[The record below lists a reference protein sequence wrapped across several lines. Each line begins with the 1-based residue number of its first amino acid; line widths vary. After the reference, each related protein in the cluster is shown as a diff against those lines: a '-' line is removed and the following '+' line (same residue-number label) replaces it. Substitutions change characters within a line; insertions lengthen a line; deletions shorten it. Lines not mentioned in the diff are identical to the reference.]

1 MQGKLLIVDDEEE
14 IRSALSRHFRFKGY
28 SVLTA
33 GNGSEA
39 LAVMSSNNIDVVI
52 SDIVMPIMDG
62 VDLLRALRNDYPM
75 VRTIMITGYVTQ
87 ENVLACIRHDAET
100 CVFKPWQDLSELET
114 AVTSAMDRMKNWRRK
129 LKYLLDIKPGYN

>member
-33 GNGSEA
+33 GNGAEA
-39 LAVMSSNNIDVVI
+39 LAVMASNKIDVVI